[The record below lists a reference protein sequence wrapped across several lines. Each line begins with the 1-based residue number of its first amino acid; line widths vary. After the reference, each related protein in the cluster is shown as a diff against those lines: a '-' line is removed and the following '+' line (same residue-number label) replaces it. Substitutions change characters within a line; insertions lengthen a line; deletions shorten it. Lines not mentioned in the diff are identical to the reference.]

1 VQAQPVSAQTPPK
14 KKGGITA
21 TRAVLWLVL
30 LGVVFVFF
38 KMKSGSSLAGA
49 VAGPQTIV
57 SETIS
62 LKEGQAMGYGFRI
75 PSDRRIEVNVTA
87 NPKPVNVMLM
97 SEAQWKKYNDVRG
110 KLFGGQYE
118 YKQALSK
125 EAVLQMKESDI
136 LPAGSYRIVVE
147 RPAEALIFKKET
159 AASVSIIGY

>member
-1 VQAQPVSAQTPPK
+1 VT
-14 KKGGITA
+14 
-21 TRAVLWLVL
+21 
-30 LGVVFVFF
+30 
-38 KMKSGSSLAGA
+38 
-49 VAGPQTIV
+49 GPQTIV

-87 NPKPVNVMLM
+87 SPKPVNVMLM
-97 SEAQWKKYNDVRG
+97 SETQWKKYNEVRG

-125 EAVLQMKESDI
+125 QAVLQMKEGDI

-147 RPAEALIFKKET
+147 RPEEALVFKKET
-159 AASVSIIGY
+159 AASVTIIGY